1 MREVP
6 LQFAYFPEG
15 FPSVGLQAKTLPL
28 NYRSNS
34 NLDRLGKKLQ
44 RWEAEH
50 GNAGFTPKNLHRTQP
65 ELAFELSNV
74 YISLRERFPS
84 VRPEYVSFSSHIG
97 DSVLA
102 YAWQYASTFPNL
114 RSYGI
119 DPFDTQA
126 LEDLAD
132 ELDATTMRAV
142 RRDVQFATDVT
153 DPYLAGSIDIGSSF
167 SSERRYRALL
177 HFWRQRNAA
186 MASKGM
192 PLRVPALATSAAAFT
207 LVHEFGHL
215 LDAELILHDPEA
227 SEHLYATLS
236 FCVTGEWPHS
246 TRQWKNHLINYP
258 TAQAEFSGPYPGTPE
273 SRRYVR
279 QQLRRPIMDLL
290 TRYAVVTRDEL
301 FAEAFALEFCSAD
314 PVRSARLEPFRVA
327 LRDVGVLRNR
337 PAY

>member
-6 LQFAYFPEG
+6 LQFQYFPDG

-28 NYRSNS
+28 NYRSTV
-34 NLDRLGKKLQ
+34 NLERLGKKLQ
-44 RWEAEH
+44 RWEADH
-50 GNAGFTPKNLHRTQP
+50 GNDGFIPKNLHRTNP
-65 ELAFELSNV
+65 ELAYELSNV
-74 YISLRERFPS
+74 YIALRERFPS

-97 DSVLA
+97 DQVLA
-102 YAWQYASTFPNL
+102 YAWQYASTFPHL

-119 DPFDTQA
+119 DPYDTQA
-126 LEDLAD
+126 LEELAN
-132 ELDATTMRAV
+132 ELDSATMRAV
-142 RRDVQFATDVT
+142 RRDVQFANGVN
-153 DPYLAGSIDIGSSF
+153 DPYLAGAIDIGSTF

-177 HFWRQRNAA
+177 KFWRDRNVT
-186 MASKGM
+186 MEQKGM

-236 FCVTGEWPHS
+236 YCVTGEWPHS

-258 TAQAEFSGPYPGTPE
+258 AAQAELGGPCPGTPE

-290 TRYAVVTRDEL
+290 TRYAVVSRDEL
-301 FAEAFALEFCSAD
+301 FAEAFALTFCAAD
-314 PVRSARLEPFRVA
+314 PVRVARLEPFRVA

-337 PAY
+337 PAS

>member
-6 LQFAYFPEG
+6 LQFQYFPEG
-15 FPSVGLQAKTLPL
+15 FPATGLQAKTLPL

-34 NLDRLGKKLQ
+34 NLERLGKKLQ
-44 RWEAEH
+44 KWEADH
-50 GNAGFTPKNLHRTQP
+50 DNAGFTPKNLHRTNP
-65 ELAFELSNV
+65 ELAFELSHV
-74 YISLRERFPS
+74 YIALRERFPS
-84 VRPEYVSFSSHIG
+84 VRPEALSFSSHIG

-102 YAWQYASTFPNL
+102 YAWQYAASFPNL
-114 RSYGI
+114 RSYGV
-119 DPFDTQA
+119 DPYDTKA

-132 ELDATTMRAV
+132 ELDSASYRAV
-142 RRDVQFATDVT
+142 RRDVEQANFVR
-153 DPYLAGSIDIGSSF
+153 DPYAAGSIDIGSTF

-177 HFWRQRNAA
+177 HFWRERNAT
-186 MASKGM
+186 MESKGM
-192 PLRVPALATSAAAFT
+192 PLRVPALSTSAAAFT

-215 LDAELILHDPEA
+215 VDAELLLNDPEA
-227 SEHLYATLS
+227 AEHLYATLS
-236 FCVTGEWPHS
+236 FCVTGTWPHS

-258 TAQAEFSGPYPGTPE
+258 SAMPEVAGPYPGTPE

-290 TRYAVVTRDEL
+290 TRYAVVSRDEM
-301 FAEAFALEFCSAD
+301 FAEAFALAFCTAD
-314 PVRSARLEPFRVA
+314 PVRAERLEPFRLA